1 GTLACCRHGGVLA
14 AGVDH
19 ALHAESDG
27 TPQESMKDDHVLARF
42 NIDYG
47 AFHLD
52 VDLALPGRGITALFG
67 ASGSGKT
74 TCLRVIAGLEPASRV
89 FLQVNRETWQD
100 DASGTFTPTWKRP
113 LGYVFQ
119 EASLFAHLS
128 VQRNLEY
135 GMRRIPA
142 TERQVSLEHAIEL
155 LDIGHL
161 LARKPDKLSGG
172 ERQRVGI
179 ARALATSP
187 RILLMDEPLAALDAH
202 RKAEIMPYLERLH
215 DELDIPVLY
224 VSHSADEVA
233 RLADHLVLLEAGRV
247 VANGP
252 IDELL
257 TRLDLGVAHGTD
269 AGALVAATVVNHDS
283 AFHLTQAK
291 FSGGNLQLPQLDLPI
306 GRQVRIRIQARDVS
320 LSRIPQH
327 DSSILNIIETT
338 VTELAEDGPGQM
350 MVGLDAN
357 GTRLLARITRKSC
370 ATMNLMPGNR
380 VYAQIKGI
388 AILK

>member
-1 GTLACCRHGGVLA
+1 
-14 AGVDH
+14 
-19 ALHAESDG
+19 
-27 TPQESMKDDHVLARF
+27 MKDDQVLARF
-42 NIDYG
+42 KVDYG

-89 FLQVNRETWQD
+89 FLQVNGETWQD
-100 DASGTFTPTWKRP
+100 DASNIFIPTWKRP

-142 TERQVSLEHAIEL
+142 AERQVSLEHAIEL

-269 AGALVAATVVNHDS
+269 AGALVAATVVNHDP

-320 LSRIPQH
+320 LSRVPVY

-338 VTELAEDGPGQM
+338 VTELAEDSPGQV

>member
-1 GTLACCRHGGVLA
+1 
-14 AGVDH
+14 
-19 ALHAESDG
+19 
-27 TPQESMKDDHVLARF
+27 MKDDQVLAHF
-42 NIDYG
+42 NVDYG

-89 FLQVNRETWQD
+89 FLQVNGETWQD
-100 DASGTFTPTWKRP
+100 DASGMFTPTWKRP

-142 TERQVSLEHAIEL
+142 TERQVSLDHAIEL

-269 AGALVAATVVNHDS
+269 AGALAAATVVNHDS